1 MPRHHATKPDG
12 GMEVATNF
20 SYNLE
25 ARILAASRLAKRLD
39 VLHSLSER
47 DDFLRMSKVALS
59 LDSHFTG
66 FATTD
71 QLLKT
76 GICVLSYVAIGQ

>member
-1 MPRHHATKPDG
+1 
-12 GMEVATNF
+12 
-20 SYNLE
+20 
-25 ARILAASRLAKRLD
+25 